1 MEKFI
6 TLSLKCPH
14 CNQSLMDIN
23 NTVNGKPGIKV
34 SIETPRESGTIWL
47 CSKYGCYQHRSTVVI
62 QEGEVVKIS
71 CPHCNETL
79 VRDVTCKSCKAPMI
93 GFYIEA
99 GGKVSI
105 CSRVGCKNHYIVFDD
120 SEELL
125 NLFYEKFGTKY

>member
-14 CNQSLMDIN
+14 CNHSLMDDSQL
-23 NTVNGKPGIKV
+23 VNGKPGIKV
-34 SIETPRESGTIWL
+34 NIETPTEQGVIWL
-47 CSKYGCYQHRSTVVI
+47 CSKYGCYQHKSTVELKEKEI
-62 QEGEVVKIS
+62 VKLS

-79 VRDVTCKSCKAPMI
+79 VRDVACKSCNAPMI